1 MGGIFSKSNRP
12 TLPGA
17 YVNFQSQTVEAIPP
31 NPGTAVA
38 IPFTHDWGP
47 FETVVRV
54 SSFAEFQNIFG
65 SSDDTDG
72 YRAVR
77 QAFQGEG
84 LEGRGGAGEVVCF
97 RMGAAAAAKAAKTL
111 NNTSSSAAIT
121 LTARYEGTRGNDL
134 TVVTQDHAAD
144 STKNELL
151 LFDGTVLVEK
161 YVYTDAN
168 ITSLAAEI
176 NADSD
181 WVTAG
186 SVTTGTAL
194 AAISGSTGNLT
205 GGNDGTTIL
214 SADWVAALTAFS
226 IHKFAVLCP
235 YGLTDSGIRTTVATW
250 TDDQNDLGNR
260 FFTVFGGAAAESLAT
275 ASTRS
280 AALANP
286 NIVNVGIG
294 TLTDSTLGSGQ
305 TELAISTSEFAARV
319 AGALASRGESQSLTH
334 ARFAGVEITVGPTL
348 SELESAFDA
357 GVLALSRDSHA
368 TAPVHVKTGLTTWTQ
383 TNATADPSKPYL
395 IFRQPKYVRTIHGI
409 ETDLTRWAE
418 EGIIGTQIINEQTRE
433 AVIGEVKTLLTE
445 RQSRGAIQAGWTVG
459 IDQNPPP
466 SDEDEF
472 IALAISLSFAR
483 ALEQVYFTVSVG

>member
-17 YVNFQSQTVEAIPP
+17 YVNFQSQIVETIPSS
-31 NPGTAVA
+31 PGTAVA

-65 SSDDTDG
+65 SSDDTAG

-97 RMGAAAAAKAAKTL
+97 RMGGSAAAKASVVL
-111 NNTSSSAAIT
+111 DNTSAAAAIT

-134 TVVTQDHAAD
+134 TVVTQNHAAD
-144 STKNELL
+144 NTKNELL
-151 LFDGTVLVEK
+151 ILDGTVLVEK

-168 ITSLAAEI
+168 ITDLAAQI
-176 NADSD
+176 NDRSD

-186 SVTTGTAL
+186 SVTSGTAL
-194 AAISGSTGNLT
+194 AAVSGSDGDLT
-205 GGNDGTTIL
+205 GGNDGTSLL
-214 SADWVAALTAFS
+214 SADWVAALNGLS
-226 IHKFAVLCP
+226 IHRFAVLCA
-235 YGLTDSGIRTTVATW
+235 YGLTDSGIRATVAAW

-260 FFTVFGGAAAESLAT
+260 FFAVFGGAAAESLST
-275 ASTRS
+275 ASSRS
-280 AALANP
+280 AALASP

-294 TLTDSTLGSGQ
+294 TITDTTLGSGQ
-305 TELAISTSEFAARV
+305 TELALSTSEFAARV
-319 AGALASRGESQSLTH
+319 AGVIAARGESQSLTH
-334 ARFAGVEITVGPTL
+334 ARFAGVEITIGATL

-368 TAPVHVKTGLTTWTQ
+368 TAPVHIKTGLTTWTQ
-383 TNATADPSKPYL
+383 TDATTDPSKPYL
-395 IFRQPKYVRTIHGI
+395 IYRQPKYVRTIHGI
-409 ETDLTRWAE
+409 ESDLTRWAE
-418 EGIIGTQIINEQTRE
+418 ENIIGQRVINEQTRE
-433 AVIGEVKTLLTE
+433 AVVAEVKTRLTD
-445 RQSRGAIQAGWTVG
+445 RQSQGAVQAGWTVG

-472 IALAISLSFAR
+472 IALTVSVSFAR